1 MGTRGCP
8 QPGLCS
14 HLERVH
20 GAQWAHEL
28 APRCPGPE
36 RAARGQPPGGQL
48 RSEGRRPLLSFLS
61 STQALEPGLVSPLP
75 GGETWARGQGGSVPQ
90 GRRSQRQGPW
100 WASRRW
106 RAAKDRAAEA
116 AEGHLASEMP
126 ARVCGGP
133 AVACGAELAR
143 AVRAPGQCPHARPPP
158 AVPCPTLWPPGRACA
173 WALRPPLFLSLL
185 HPSPPGH
192 PSAIWL
198 PWILAATRAGS
209 LNPWTVP
216 EHGGGRALRVTG
228 TDPPGSPALHRPPA
242 PPCLAPAHCATLIR
256 AGLGPVGRAPRPT

>member
-1 MGTRGCP
+1 MALPPGWSGVDLVGSAGPVDSCEPAVGTRGCP
-8 QPGLCS
+8 QPGLCG
-14 HLERVH
+14 HLVRVH

-48 RSEGRRPLLSFLS
+48 RSEGRRPLLSFPS

-106 RAAKDRAAEA
+106 RAAKDRPAEA

-126 ARVCGGP
+126 AHVCGGP

-158 AVPCPTLWPPGRACA
+158 AVPCPTPVASGPG
-173 WALRPPLFLSLL
+173 LRLGVEAASLSL
-185 HPSPPGH
+185 SPAP
-192 PSAIWL
+192 L
-198 PWILAATRAGS
+198 PPRAILALSGC
-209 LNPWTVP
+209 PGFWQP
-216 EHGGGRALRVTG
+216 HG
-228 TDPPGSPALHRPPA
+228 
-242 PPCLAPAHCATLIR
+242 LA
-256 AGLGPVGRAPRPT
+256 V